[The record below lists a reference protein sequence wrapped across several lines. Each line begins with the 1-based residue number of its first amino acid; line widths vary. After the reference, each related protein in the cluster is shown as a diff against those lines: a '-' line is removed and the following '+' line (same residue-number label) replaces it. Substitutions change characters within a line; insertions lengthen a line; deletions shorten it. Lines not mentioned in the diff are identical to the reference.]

1 MTNEAFWEYQHQCY
15 RQQPFPRSVRYE
27 AWQPGRWAANRAAI
41 RMLRPWLSHVHTVC
55 EVGAGSAAFSLE
67 LGRQLG
73 CELRAVDLCP
83 SAAAYATEIAQDMG
97 IPLRYQVGDL
107 FSYSEKSD
115 LVLSLGVI
123 EHFSP
128 KQQMEFVTQCKHL
141 SNRYVLVAIPN
152 QDSLIFRNYVA
163 WSNRASK
170 AYVEHHLPL
179 TTDTLAELIGR
190 AGMRVLR
197 KDGFQVFLSERAF
210 WNDTPTDTIPLY
222 AQFRDTIAVL
232 PGHWTDFPQMDFTYK
247 DIPHIESLE
256 MSLTPEQRLQYGFMS
271 YVLAQV

>member
-1 MTNEAFWEYQHQCY
+1 MTNDAFWEYQHQCY
-15 RQQPFPRSVRYE
+15 RKQPFPRSIRYE
-27 AWQPGRWAANRAAI
+27 SWQPGRWAANRSVI
-41 RMLRPWLSHVHTVC
+41 RILQPWLSHVRTVC
-55 EVGAGSAAFSLE
+55 EVGAGSAAFSIE

-73 CELRAVDLCP
+73 SEPRAVDLCP

-107 FSYSEKSD
+107 FSYNEKSD

-128 KQQMEFVTQCKHL
+128 KRQMDFLTQCKHL

-152 QDSLIFRNYVA
+152 QNSLIFRNYTS

-170 AYVEHHLPL
+170 AYVEQHLPL
-179 TTDTLAELIGR
+179 TNDALAEQIR
-190 AGMRVLR
+190 RTGMHVLH

-210 WNDTPTDTIPLY
+210 WNDAPADAIPLY
-222 AQFRDTIAVL
+222 AHLLNAISTL
-232 PGHWTDFPQMDFTYK
+232 PGHWAGFPQIDFTYE
-247 DIPHIESLE
+247 DIPYMEFLE
-256 MSLTPEQRLQYGFMS
+256 TSLTPEQRLQYGFMS

>member
-1 MTNEAFWEYQHQCY
+1 MTNDDFWKYQHQCY
-15 RQQPFPRSVRYE
+15 RKQPFPRSIRYE
-27 AWQPGRWAANRAAI
+27 SWQPGRWAANRSAI
-41 RMLRPWLSHVHTVC
+41 RILRPWLSHIRTVC

-83 SAAAYATEIAQDMG
+83 SAATYATEIAQDMG

-128 KQQMEFVTQCKHL
+128 KRQMEFLTQCKYL
-141 SNRYVLVAIPN
+141 SNGYVLVAIPN
-152 QDSLIFRNYVA
+152 QDSLIFRNYTA
-163 WSNRASK
+163 WSNRDSK
-170 AYVEHHLPL
+170 SYVEQHLPL
-179 TTDTLAELIGR
+179 TTDTLAELIGQ
-190 AGMRVLR
+190 AGMHVLR
-197 KDGFQVFLSERAF
+197 KDGFQVFLSERTF
-210 WNDTPTDTIPLY
+210 WNETSIDTLPLY
-222 AQFRDTIAVL
+222 TQLRDSIAAL
-232 PGHWTDFPQMDFTYK
+232 PRHWANFPQMDFTYE
-247 DIPHIESLE
+247 DIPHMESLE